1 MTAAAT
7 VTDLTQE
14 GSAAILLAEDDP
26 VTRMLMTRFLKKAGY
41 EVDAVAD
48 GTEALEHMTKRYY
61 PLLVTDW
68 EMPEM
73 DGIELCKAVRNLQLD
88 GYVYALL
95 LTARN
100 AKEHII
106 AGLEAGADDYL
117 VKPVHEPELV
127 ARLNTGRRILALEHS
142 LRGRERAQPHS
153 LITDALTGAFNRRYM
168 MEQLPRELERC
179 RRYANPLSVIMCDVD
194 HFKQVNDVMGHSAG
208 DDVLQQFVWRVQKID
223 PRDERLGGAHRRRGV
238 RDRPARDRPSGRH
251 VRRGENPHPDER
263 RAVRDPRGR
272 RGGDQQFRRGL
283 DRAARPGSCDE
294 VRDPHPRS
302 RSVPLLEQAV
312 GPQPRHRHRDPHGAR
327 ADGEPLTHLAQLR
340 VDGVQILLHS
350 RTRPSI
356 SRSDFPRAA
365 RSKCDA
371 AALKRWAW
379 MLALAPLSAC
389 ARLPMVS

>member
-1 MTAAAT
+1 MKAAAA
-7 VTDLTQE
+7 VTEITQD
-14 GSAAILLAEDDP
+14 GSTPILLAEDDP

-48 GTEALEHMTKRYY
+48 GTEALEHMTRRYY

-142 LRGRERAQPHS
+142 LRAANERNRILS
-153 LITDALTGAFNRRYM
+153 ITDALTGAFNRRYM
-168 MEQLPRELERC
+168 MDQLPRELERC
-179 RRYANPLSVIMCDVD
+179 RRYGNPLSVVMCDVD

-208 DDVLQQFVWRVQKID
+208 DDVLQQFVFRMQKSIRATSD
-223 PRDERLGGAHRRRGV
+223 WVARIGGEEFVIVLPETGHQGAMFVAEKVRALMTSVPFVTREGDVAATSSFGVASTEAHGPDLVMKSETLIRAA
-238 RDRPARDRPSGRH
+238 DKCLYASKQSGRNR
-251 VRRGENPHPDER
+251 VSGIEIPT
-263 RAVRDPRGR
+263 V
-272 RGGDQQFRRGL
+272 
-283 DRAARPGSCDE
+283 
-294 VRDPHPRS
+294 
-302 RSVPLLEQAV
+302 
-312 GPQPRHRHRDPHGAR
+312 
-327 ADGEPLTHLAQLR
+327 LAQS
-340 VDGVQILLHS
+340 VTG
-350 RTRPSI
+350 
-356 SRSDFPRAA
+356 
-365 RSKCDA
+365 
-371 AALKRWAW
+371 
-379 MLALAPLSAC
+379 
-389 ARLPMVS
+389 